1 MDRQLLLMLSSF
13 LCGKNLR
20 CFCVRQRDP
29 DDDDRPSIIVMW
41 RLIGKVVV
49 DYFFCG
55 YAPFIGAWQP
65 ALFRLAACLPATRR
79 ALGGARSFSFL
90 LSLLAFV
97 DVKTRR
103 CHRSTRPSCK
113 TFHTPWK
120 AIRLLIF
127 SNHIAMRT
135 NTPCKTAAKS
145 AFPTHQRGLTGWGNE
160 PQCRPWIFHPFLSYK
175 NWPLW

>member
-1 MDRQLLLMLSSF
+1 MYTKFHDFFPDFFLLCKIRLFEYLSKRPIKLGLTMDMKLLLMLSSF
-13 LCGKNLR
+13 LYCKNLR

-65 ALFRLAACLPATRR
+65 ALFRFAACLPATRR

-103 CHRSTRPSCK
+103 CHRSTRPSCE
-113 TFHTPWK
+113 TFHTP
-120 AIRLLIF
+120 
-127 SNHIAMRT
+127 
-135 NTPCKTAAKS
+135 
-145 AFPTHQRGLTGWGNE
+145 
-160 PQCRPWIFHPFLSYK
+160 
-175 NWPLW
+175 